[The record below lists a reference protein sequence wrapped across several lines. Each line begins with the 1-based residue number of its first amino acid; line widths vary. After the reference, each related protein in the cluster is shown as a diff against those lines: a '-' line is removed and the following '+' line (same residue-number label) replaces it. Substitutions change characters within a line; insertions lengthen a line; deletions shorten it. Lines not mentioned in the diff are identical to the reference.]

1 MSEKFTVLMTVR
13 DLSEDEAEAIVDQ
26 LNDMDENNYFPSGAA
41 ITVERGF

>member
-1 MSEKFTVLMTVR
+1 MSGNVTVLMTVR

-41 ITVERGF
+41 VSVERGF